1 MAILVKQ
8 DGRWN
13 EGRYKKFWNLNA
25 NKRKAKHI
33 MEFVLETGNFGRN
46 RNIERSKY
54 FFIGKIQA
62 ACFKLG
68 DFAHHARLFPLD
80 SVRFFIHYALNGI
93 SVSKDRLNDKK
104 V

>member
-1 MAILVKQ
+1 
-8 DGRWN
+8 
-13 EGRYKKFWNLNA
+13 
-25 NKRKAKHI
+25 